1 MAADTSTVLITGVA
15 GNLGSRLIPLLRGEK
30 IIGVDFQL
38 PLVAPAYPFH
48 QLDLGDESSCGK
60 IASLLIEKKVQSVI
74 HLAFVLDPLRT
85 AILDHDRMW
94 RINVAGTARVLE
106 AIAEA
111 NRMGGNVGKLV
122 HLSSVAVYG
131 PNLPAPATEETPLR
145 AHTLAYAVHKK
156 EADEVVRSRAEALGN
171 CKVFVLRPHIFTG
184 RSMQNYMVGALRGTA
199 YGVGRLGRRLERKG
213 SRLPLLL
220 PYGKKYL
227 EHKLQFIHVDDMA
240 RLIAHIVKHSNPAER
255 ITVLNVAGHGDAMTI
270 AECARLANSQIKR
283 FPTRMLSRAIIKM
296 MWSLGVSSIPPDA
309 FPYLVGSYTMDTG
322 KLRKFLGPNYTE
334 VIRHTNREALLDTL
348 AGIPEPVRATEKTEK
363 NQKTEKALTN

>member
-1 MAADTSTVLITGVA
+1 MASDASTVLITGVA
-15 GNLGSRLIPLLRGEK
+15 GNLGSSLVPLLRGDK

-38 PLVAPAYPFH
+38 PLVAPAYPFY

-60 IASLLIEKKVQSVI
+60 IASLLIETKVQSVV

-85 AILDHDRMW
+85 AVLDHDRMW

-111 NRMGGNVGKLV
+111 NRMGGNVAKFI

-131 PNLPAPATEETPLR
+131 PNLAAPATEDTPLHAR
-145 AHTLAYAVHKK
+145 TLAYALHKK
-156 EADEVVRSRAEALGN
+156 EADEVVRSRAEALGS

-184 RSMQNYMVGALRGTA
+184 RSVQNYMVGALRGTA
-199 YGVGRLGRRLERKG
+199 YGIGRLGRRLERKG

-227 EHKLQFIHVDDMA
+227 GNKLQFIHIEDMA
-240 RLIAHIVKHSNPAER
+240 RLITHIVKHSNPAER
-255 ITVLNVAGHGDAMTI
+255 VTVLNVAGRGDPMTI
-270 AECARLANSQIKR
+270 AECARLANSEIKR
-283 FPTRMLSRAIIKM
+283 FPTRMLSRAVIEM

-309 FPYLVGSYTMDTG
+309 FPYLVGSYTMDTT

-334 VIRHTNREALLDTL
+334 VIRHTNIDAFLDNL
-348 AGIPEPVRATEKTEK
+348 AGIPERARAAEKP
-363 NQKTEKALTN
+363 QKTEKALTN

>member
-1 MAADTSTVLITGVA
+1 MASDTSTVLITGVA

-38 PLVAPAYPFH
+38 PLVAPTYTFY

-60 IASLLIEKKVQSVI
+60 LASLLVEKKVQSVV

-85 AILDHDRMW
+85 AVLNRDRMW

-111 NRMGGNVGKLV
+111 NRMGGNVAKLV

-131 PNLPAPATEETPLR
+131 PDLPAPATESTPLH
-145 AHTLAYAVHKK
+145 AHTLAYALDKK

-184 RSMQNYMVGALRGTA
+184 PTMQNYMVGALRGMA

-227 EHKLQFIHVDDMA
+227 DHKIQFIHVDDMA
-240 RLIAHIVKHSNPAER
+240 RLIAFIVKHSNPAER
-255 ITVLNVAGHGDAMTI
+255 VTVLNVAARGDAMTI
-270 AECARLANSQIKR
+270 AQCAQLANSEIKR
-283 FPTRMLSRAIIKM
+283 FPTRILSRAVIKM
-296 MWSLGVSSIPPDA
+296 MWLLGVSSIPPDA
-309 FPYLVGSYTMDTG
+309 FPYLVGSYTMDTTR
-322 KLRKFLGPNYTE
+322 LRKFLGPNYTE
-334 VIRHTNREALLDTL
+334 VIRHTNEEAFLDNL
-348 AGIPEPVRATEKTEK
+348 AGIPESVRAAQNAEKT
-363 NQKTEKALTN
+363 QKAEKALTT

>member
-1 MAADTSTVLITGVA
+1 MATDTSTVLITGVA
-15 GNLGSRLIPLLRGEK
+15 GNLGGRLIPLLRGEK

-38 PLVAPAYPFH
+38 PLVAPAYPFY
-48 QLDLGDESSCGK
+48 QLDLGNESSCDK
-60 IASLLIEKKVQSVI
+60 IASLLIENKVQSVV

-85 AILDHDRMW
+85 AVLDRDRMW

-131 PNLPAPATEETPLR
+131 PDLPSPATEDAPLR

-156 EADEVVRSRAEALGN
+156 EADEVVRSRAESLGN
-171 CKVFVLRPHIFTG
+171 CKVFVLRPHIFAG

-199 YGVGRLGRRLERKG
+199 YGTGRLGRRLERKG

-227 EHKLQFIHVDDMA
+227 GHKLQFIHVDDMA
-240 RLIAHIVKHSNPAER
+240 RLIAHIVKHSNPSER
-255 ITVLNVAGHGDAMTI
+255 VTILNVAGRGDAMTI
-270 AECARLANSQIKR
+270 AECAQRASSEIKR
-283 FPTRMLSRAIIKM
+283 YPTRMLSRAMIKM

-309 FPYLVGSYTMDTG
+309 FPYLVGSYTMDTT

-334 VIRHTNREALLDTL
+334 VIRHTNEEAFLDNL
-348 AGIPEPVRATEKTEK
+348 AGIPERVRAAVQSEKK
-363 NQKTEKALTN
+363 QKQERALTN